1 MISALAGIAAGAI
14 HVLTGPDHMAAVAP
28 LASGAPRRAWAL
40 GMRWGLGHAGGVA
53 LAGLLALAL
62 RGFLPLDRLSSGSE
76 RLVGVVL
83 IGIGL
88 AGLLRA
94 FQQGVRDAQ
103 AAGPPHLHAPGR
115 AAFGVGVVHGVA
127 GTSHLLGVLPAL
139 ALPRAVDGVAYL
151 AGFGAGTV
159 AAMIVFAAIVGSI
172 ARGFENKG
180 ERLYLGWLR
189 GCSAVAIV
197 TGGIWLAG

>member
-1 MISALAGIAAGAI
+1 MISALAGMAAGAI
-14 HVLTGPDHMAAVAP
+14 HVLAGPDHLAAVAP
-28 LASGAPRRAWAL
+28 LASGARERGWRL

-53 LAGLLALAL
+53 LAGLAALVL
-62 RGFLPLDRLSSGSE
+62 RGVLPLDRLSSAGE
-76 RLVGVVL
+76 RLVGVML

-94 FQQGVRDAQ
+94 VGHRA
-103 AAGPPHLHAPGR
+103 PHVHAPGR

-127 GTSHLLGVLPAL
+127 GTSHLVGVLPAL
-139 ALPRAVDGVAYL
+139 ALPRAADGIAYL

-159 AAMIVFAAIVGSI
+159 LAMIIFAQVVGRV
-172 ARGFENKG
+172 ARGFEG
-180 ERLYLGWLR
+180 RGAGFYLGWLR
-189 GCSAVAIV
+189 GCCVLAIV